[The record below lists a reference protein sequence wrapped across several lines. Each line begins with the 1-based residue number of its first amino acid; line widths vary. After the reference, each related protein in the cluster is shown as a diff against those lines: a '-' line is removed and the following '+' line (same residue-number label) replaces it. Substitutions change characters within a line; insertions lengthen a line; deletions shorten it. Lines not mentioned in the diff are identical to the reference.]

1 MLNCSR
7 SSCVYMHLSAQHWLG
22 QGCPRWFRDEH
33 GQGVLSS
40 RSIPAVLWPCPIPV
54 PTTSVHR
61 WPAGPLAMAEVS
73 CNQCEVQVA
82 AESCTAVSPTS
93 WGSPRRCSTFPWSQL
108 CDLAAR
114 HFSEQN
120 EMNEGV
126 DTLLSSLWDPPLYL
140 F

>member
-1 MLNCSR
+1 MST
-7 SSCVYMHLSAQHWLG
+7 G
-22 QGCPRWFRDEH
+22 KGCFQA
-33 GQGVLSS
+33 GASQQC
-40 RSIPAVLWPCPIPV
+40 LWPCPIPV

-61 WPAGPLAMAEVS
+61 WPAGPLATAEVS

-93 WGSPRRCSTFPWSQL
+93 WGSPRRCSAFPWSQL